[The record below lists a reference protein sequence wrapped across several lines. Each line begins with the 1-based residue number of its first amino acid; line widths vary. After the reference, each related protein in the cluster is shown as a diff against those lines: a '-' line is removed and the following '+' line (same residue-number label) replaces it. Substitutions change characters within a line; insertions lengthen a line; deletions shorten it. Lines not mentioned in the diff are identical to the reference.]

1 MTILKERESTATT
14 IAPPATEPL
23 ILPKRASRLRRFA
36 RLLAR
41 HPNITQVF
49 LLLAIASGTSIFLLY
64 LLFRGAWSTHQDNVA
79 VLSTI
84 FKMELSRKDTLA
96 LSDSPQQVITRSYK
110 TLDSYVEPDG
120 WSWVNRFSGTITYGK
135 QEQRLI
141 ASCSPY
147 SPIYI
152 ICSLS
157 EIP

>member
-1 MTILKERESTATT
+1 MTILKERESTVTT
-14 IAPPATEPL
+14 IASPATEPS
-23 ILPKRASRLRRFA
+23 IPPKQASRLRQFGRA
-36 RLLAR
+36 IAR
-41 HPNITQVF
+41 HPQITQVF
-49 LLLAIASGTSIFLLY
+49 LLLVITSGTSIFLLY

-96 LSDSPQQVITRSYK
+96 LGDSPQQVITRSYK
-110 TLDSYVEPDG
+110 TLDAYVEPDG
-120 WSWVNRFSGTITYGK
+120 WSWVNRFSSTITYGK

-141 ASCSPY
+141 ASCSSY